1 MKVRYC
7 RGKEDVLGIS
17 RKIRMPLGFKDRQ
30 QEHMLISPFRKE
42 KKKSGLIIERIL
54 VQSK

>member
-42 KKKSGLIIERIL
+42 KKN
-54 VQSK
+54 QD